1 MLAYLNGRY
10 LPKDEIFIAPDD
22 RGFLFA
28 DALYELIR
36 SYEGRLFQTQAHFDR
51 LKYGAR
57 ELRFTINNLDHLAEV
72 AKNLIKKN
80 NLLCGDA
87 TIYIQVTRGSAPRAH
102 HFPPLETPLTIYV
115 SGSLFLP
122 HKTEIEK
129 GVNIITVSDQR
140 WARCDI
146 KTVGLTAN
154 VLANQLARERNAFEA
169 VFVRDGAL
177 LEGTH
182 TNIFAVFDGKVV
194 TPPKTNYILAGITR
208 HVVLGLCQKLDL
220 PFQERSIFESQI
232 DLADELMIVGTT
244 VEITPI
250 VKINGEKFG
259 SGAPGTITRRLQ
271 KAFRE
276 LKFHRF

>member
-1 MLAYLNGRY
+1 MLAYLNGHY

-28 DALYELIR
+28 DALYEIIR
-36 SYEGRLFQTQAHFDR
+36 SYEGRLFETQAHFDR

-57 ELRFTINNLDHLAEV
+57 ELRFTIMNLDHLAEV
-72 AKNLIKKN
+72 AKNLIQKN

-87 TIYIQVTRGSAPRAH
+87 TIYIQVTRGAAPRTH

-115 SGSLFLP
+115 SGSPFLP

-129 GVNIITVSDQR
+129 GVDIIMVSDQR

-169 VFVRDGAL
+169 VFVRDGTL

-182 TNIFAVFDGKVV
+182 TNIFAVFDGKVI

-208 HVVLGLCQKLDL
+208 DVVLSLCQKLGL
-220 PFQERSIFESQI
+220 PFQERPIFESQI

-250 VKINGEKFG
+250 VKINGKKFG
-259 SGAPGTITRRLQ
+259 SGEPGTITRRLQ

-276 LKFHRF
+276 LTTLL